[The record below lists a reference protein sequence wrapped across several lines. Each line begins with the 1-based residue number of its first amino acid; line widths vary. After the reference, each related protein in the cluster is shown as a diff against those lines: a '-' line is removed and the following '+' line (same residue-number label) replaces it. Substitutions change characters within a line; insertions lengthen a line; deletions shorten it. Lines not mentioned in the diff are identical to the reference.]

1 MALAY
6 VFVPLDFKPLNHRSP
21 ALGTVTDLLADTGYF
36 SKANVQAC
44 RDKNIQP
51 SLAVARD
58 QHHLAVFDQ
67 FAPDDPAPVTDDGVE
82 APYTETVHAV
92 RSTLIASRPDI
103 TPARR

>member
-1 MALAY
+1 MRQLC
-6 VFVPLDFKPLNHRSP
+6 PQILDSP
-21 ALGTVTDLLADTGYF
+21 GGTTHLLGTVTDLLADTGYF

-58 QHHLAVFDQ
+58 QHHLSVFDQ